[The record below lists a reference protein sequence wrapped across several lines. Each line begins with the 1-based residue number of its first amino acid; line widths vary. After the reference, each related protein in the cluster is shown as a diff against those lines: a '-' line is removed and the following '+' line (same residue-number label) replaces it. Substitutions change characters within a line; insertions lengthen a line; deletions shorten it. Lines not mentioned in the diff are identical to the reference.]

1 MPLWSKM
8 GFRLWVSMM
17 ALALVSI
24 GFLWFG
30 QIFLFERNYVNSAIE
45 AMESRLAPVMEDFKT
60 EDLAENPEMLSY
72 LSTSANC
79 KMMLTDEN
87 GKLLAM
93 YTYGHPMDLEEAE
106 KGNQT
111 WKSIRASKEYQSLLL
126 GEQYRKVSDFKGSPV
141 SFEIGFPVLYNG
153 QRTYVVFFHMLNEV
167 RTVLEVNRR
176 QLVVLSI
183 LLTFVSAVLAAF
195 LASHFTRPIR
205 IIKQAVDRLA
215 AGDLAAVPGLKLKD
229 EIGQLALSVEEL
241 SQALQRVDVLR
252 KEVIA
257 NVSHELRSPLSLIS
271 GYAEMV
277 RDINWRDDIKREADL
292 DLIIREARRMSE
304 MVNDIL
310 DYSQFQAGYM
320 RLKKDAYNLCDI
332 VESEVS
338 RCQPAATENDVE
350 LKLGGLDQEAPI
362 LADAL
367 KLSQVIRNLLY
378 NAINH
383 TANGAVI
390 TVSITREKQECR
402 VSVENPGNPIPKEDQ
417 ELIWERYQRSQHQG
431 GRHQGTG
438 LGLSIV
444 STILKAHGMSYGVEC
459 RDGLNI
465 FWFSCLLAKE

>member
-1 MPLWSKM
+1 
-8 GFRLWVSMM
+8 M
-17 ALALVSI
+17 ALASVI
-24 GFLWFG
+24 FLWFG
-30 QIFLFERNYVNSAIE
+30 QIFLFERNYVNSAVE
-45 AMESRLAPVMEDFKT
+45 AMERQLEPVMEDFKT
-60 EDLAENPEMLSY
+60 EDLAEDPEMLSY
-72 LSTSANC
+72 LSTSAKC

-106 KGNQT
+106 KGSQT
-111 WKSIRASKEYQSLLL
+111 WKTIRASNEYQCLLL
-126 GEQYRKVSDFKGSPV
+126 GEQYQKVSQSKGSPV

-153 QRTYVVFFHMLNEV
+153 QRAYVVFFHMLDEV

-176 QLVVLSI
+176 QLVALSI
-183 LLTFVSAVLAAF
+183 LLTFVSAVLAAV
-195 LASHFTRPIR
+195 LASRFTKPIR
-205 IIKQAVDRLA
+205 AIKQAVDQLA
-215 AGDLAAVPGLKLKD
+215 AGNLAAVPGLKLKD

-241 SQALQRVDVLR
+241 SRALQRVDVLR

-277 RDINWRDDIKREADL
+277 RDISWRDGKKREADL

-332 VESEVS
+332 IESEVS
-338 RCQPAATENDVE
+338 RCKPAAIGNDIE
-350 LKLGGLDQEAPI
+350 LKLIGLDQNVPI

-383 TANGAVI
+383 TSNGAAI
-390 TVSITREKQECR
+390 TVSITWDKEECR
-402 VSVENPGNPIPKEDQ
+402 VSVANPGAPIPKEEQ

-431 GRHQGTG
+431 GRRQGTG

-444 STILKAHGMSYGVEC
+444 STILKAHGMPYGVEC

-465 FWFSCLLAKE
+465 FWFSCPSAKR